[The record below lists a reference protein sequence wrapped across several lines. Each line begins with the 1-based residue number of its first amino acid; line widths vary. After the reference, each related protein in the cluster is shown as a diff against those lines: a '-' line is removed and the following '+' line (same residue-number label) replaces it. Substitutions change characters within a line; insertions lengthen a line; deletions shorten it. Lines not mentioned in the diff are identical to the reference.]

1 MAAVAAIVRTMPAV
15 EDYFAEL
22 DAPQRAAFDRIRVLA
37 LQLAPDAEE
46 GVSYGMAAL
55 KLRQKPLLG
64 FRAAKQHLSIF
75 PFSPAAIDAVRE
87 QLAGFELA
95 KGTVRFTVDQPLP
108 DDAVRDLIRHRI
120 AEIGPPAHS

>member
-1 MAAVAAIVRTMPAV
+1 MPAV

-22 DAPQRAAFDRIRVLA
+22 DAPQRAAFDHIRDLA
-37 LQLAPDAEE
+37 LQLAPEAEE

-55 KLRQKPLLG
+55 KLRKKPLHG

-75 PFSPAAIDAVRE
+75 PFSPAAIDAIRE

-108 DDAVRDLIRHRI
+108 DDAVRDLVRHRI